1 MFIRGFRNY
10 VLWQYLGILKTNHVL
25 WQYLEILKINH
36 NVLWQYLGILKTN
49 QRSTVFG
56 NTYHV
61 NIKQFEIKQFENGQK
76 TI

>member
-10 VLWQYLGILKTNHVL
+10 VLWQYLRILKTNHNVL

-49 QRSTVFG
+49 QRSITVFG
-56 NTYHV
+56 ITYHV
-61 NIKQFEIKQFENGQK
+61 NIKQFEIRFR
-76 TI
+76 T

>member
-10 VLWQYLGILKTNHVL
+10 VLWQYLGILK
-25 WQYLEILKINH
+25 INH
-36 NVLWQYLGILKTN
+36 VLWQYLGILKTN

>member
-10 VLWQYLGILKTNHVL
+10 VLWQYLG
-25 WQYLEILKINH
+25 ILKINH

-61 NIKQFEIKQFENGQK
+61 NIKQFETKQFENGQK

>member
-10 VLWQYLGILKTNHVL
+10 VLWQYLG
-25 WQYLEILKINH
+25 ILKINH

>member
-25 WQYLEILKINH
+25 WQC
-36 NVLWQYLGILKTN
+36 LGNLKTN

-56 NTYHV
+56 ITYPVNT
-61 NIKQFEIKQFENGQK
+61 KQ
-76 TI
+76 